1 MSTLAE
7 RLKTARSLARL
18 TQEDISALTG
28 MSQPAVQKIES
39 GKTKRT
45 TYIQELAN
53 VLGVSSEWLA
63 TGQGEMTG
71 NISIGGNNT
80 GMIGGQ
86 GNTQNNYGLSQTVQ
100 PSPNADNPPT
110 YLKDM
115 PLLDIDDG
123 VKFAL
128 DPHSLDGRIFDA
140 NERAATFIPH
150 SWRTF
155 GVKNNIELH
164 GIALSTIRKNDIL
177 IIEPCI
183 APRND
188 DLVLLCVDYGGTNRG
203 VIARLG
209 VDLMGNQ
216 TVKYNDTPAVA
227 VPASTV
233 ICGVVIEI
241 KRRLLDN
248 ALALSRLNPNYD
260 ILTSLT

>member
-1 MSTLAE
+1 MSDFWQKLVEIAGTTNQSEIARQLDIPTTTLSNWLS
-7 RLKTARSLARL
+7 R
-18 TQEDISALTG
+18 
-28 MSQPAVQKIES
+28 
-39 GKTKRT
+39 
-45 TYIQELAN
+45 
-53 VLGVSSEWLA
+53 GVSKAGALKIA
-63 TGQGEMTG
+63 KTYGVNIDYILGQGEMTANTG
-71 NISIGGNNT
+71 NISIGGNNA
-80 GMIGGQ
+80 GMVGGQ
-86 GNTQNNYGLSQTVQ
+86 GNTQNNYGLLQTVL
-100 PSPNADNPPT
+100 PTPNTDNSPT

-140 NERAATFIPH
+140 SERAATFIPH
-150 SWRTF
+150 SGRTF